1 MKKRILATLGLL
13 SVLGGSLAFMTAC
26 GNDADVKSLSEKLDT
41 SIAAVQE
48 SSYFTN
54 KTYKIKG
61 ENYSFYAPNYYST
74 MEARVKDQ
82 TEVVTG
88 TSLDS
93 NDSSLFVKQKTNH
106 TSYERIGMNYDIPFG
121 YAFNAILR
129 CNSIIKNNYENLNK
143 ASSAVSSLISS
154 LDNFTQA
161 TKDYELVIKRTNSY
175 WGNVST
181 ISSDLAENAL
191 YNYMKDYE
199 GYVRTSINLAR
210 ELYSAVE
217 DLCPMVNYK
226 EQTRTQLSTTQSV
239 TLQKIAVSQ
248 GTKLNILSI
257 DGEKTKTYNFS
268 YTDKN
273 NIVWNFSED
282 GDYKDAKAGDTVALD
297 KDVEVAAAYIGRN
310 VTRNSKVQI
319 IEKTSE
325 KFFKVQYVDAEG
337 VLWTRDL
344 AIDGKY
350 VNGNIELNKEVT
362 MAKDAVFDLY
372 GKRVDEKTEI
382 KKLGVQFG
390 SSQAIYLEDS
400 HGYRWEGTVDV
411 SKIAVVPATETDPE
425 TYWIKERTVLQFKDL
440 MLAKNTVV
448 DILSDDGITVEIS
461 YKDENGYVWGMTT
474 GTSVKTNS
482 EKSLYEKMALE
493 TLDEY
498 YTFNIEK
505 MNSKAYTDE
514 EYTLVG
520 SSNEIKDTMRWVNNY
535 IEFMKSAAVQQKAS
549 VLKKLST
556 EDISAFNAA
565 REIYEVNK
573 NLNRE
578 TLNKLNLTNIR
589 FFVNWEMNKDEKLN
603 FEKLQTYYNDLLVS
617 WVNYYTSTL

>member
-1 MKKRILATLGLL
+1 MKKRIFAALGLL

-26 GNDADVKSLSEKLDT
+26 GNNADTKSLSEKLDT

-48 SSYFTN
+48 SSYFTK

-61 ENYSFYAPNYYST
+61 EEYSFYAPKYYST
-74 MEARVKDQ
+74 METKIKSETQ
-82 TEVVTG
+82 VVTE
-88 TSLDS
+88 TSFSS
-93 NDSSLFVKQKTNH
+93 NDPFLFYYQMIKH

-129 CNSIIKNNYENLNK
+129 CNSIIKNNYDKLNK
-143 ASSAVSSLISS
+143 ASSTISNLISS

-161 TKDYELVIKRTNSY
+161 TKDYELVIDRTNSY
-175 WGNVST
+175 WANIAT
-181 ISSDLAENAL
+181 LSSDLAENAL

-217 DLCPMVNYK
+217 DLCPMVSYK
-226 EQTRTQLSTTQSV
+226 EQNRTQLSIAQATN
-239 TLQKIAVSQ
+239 LQKIAMKK

-257 DGEKTKTYNFS
+257 YGVNTKVYNFL

-273 NIVWNFSED
+273 NNVWNFSEV
-282 GDYKDAKAGDTVALD
+282 GDYKDAKDGDTVTLD
-297 KDVEVAAAYIGRN
+297 KDVEVSATYIGRN

-325 KFFKVQYVDAEG
+325 KFFKVQYVDPEG
-337 VLWTRDL
+337 VIWTRDL
-344 AIDGKY
+344 ATDGKY
-350 VNGNIELNKEVT
+350 VNGDIEQNKEVT
-362 MAKDAVFDLY
+362 MAKEAVFSLY
-372 GKRVDEKTEI
+372 GKRVEEKTEV
-382 KKLGVQFG
+382 KKLGAQLG
-390 SSQAIYLEDS
+390 SNQSIYIEDS
-400 HGYRWEGTVDV
+400 HGYRWEGNVDV

-425 TYWIKERTVLQFKDL
+425 VYWVKERTVLQFKDL

-448 DILSDDGITVEIS
+448 DILSDDGITVEYS
-461 YKDENGYVWGMTT
+461 YKDENGYIWGATA
-474 GTSVKTNS
+474 GQSVKTNS

-498 YTFNIEK
+498 YTINIEK

-514 EYTLVG
+514 EYVLVG
-520 SSNEIKDTMRWVNNY
+520 RSDEIKDSMRWLNNY
-535 IEFMKSAAVQQKAS
+535 IEFMKSAAVHQAAS
-549 VLKKLST
+549 AFKKLSV
-556 EDISAFNAA
+556 EDINAFNIA
-565 REIYEVNK
+565 RETYEVNK

-589 FFVNWEMNKDEKLN
+589 FFANWKMNKDEKLN
-603 FEKLQTYYNDLLVS
+603 FEKLQAYYNDLLMS
-617 WVNYYTSTL
+617 WVNYYTSIL